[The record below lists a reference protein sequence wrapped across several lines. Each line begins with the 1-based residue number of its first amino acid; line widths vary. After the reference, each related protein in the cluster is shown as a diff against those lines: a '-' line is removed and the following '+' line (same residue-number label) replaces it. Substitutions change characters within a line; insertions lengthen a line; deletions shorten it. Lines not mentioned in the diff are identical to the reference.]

1 MTNADPLKADLYFS
15 FRSPYSYLAVGRYR
29 AMAAE
34 YNVDIALRVVW
45 PIAVR
50 NPDLLFT
57 GNPAAPMYILRDSMR
72 AGEFLGIPIRWPR
85 PDPIAQNLAT
95 REIAAE
101 HLSSVLYLSDDSV
114 VDLAKNLYFPKVDWQ
129 SLGSRLQTRSPG
141 ADNDVQLLLTGIK
154 EHPDLPLFVYSAIG
168 SAIRWYQAI
177 DENEK
182 ANQFLGQLE
191 EVRPTITAEHIRD
204 EVQKGIEL
212 LKTTAKE

>member
-1 MTNADPLKADLYFS
+1 MLANDN
-15 FRSPYSYLAVGRYR
+15 PYL
-29 AMAAE
+29 
-34 YNVDIALRVVW
+34 
-45 PIAVR
+45 
-50 NPDLLFT
+50 
-57 GNPAAPMYILRDSMR
+57 
-72 AGEFLGIPIRWPR
+72 
-85 PDPIAQNLAT
+85 

-101 HLSSVLYLSDDSV
+101 HLSSVLYLSDESV

>member
-1 MTNADPLKADLYFS
+1 M
-15 FRSPYSYLAVGRYR
+15 
-29 AMAAE
+29 
-34 YNVDIALRVVW
+34 
-45 PIAVR
+45 
-50 NPDLLFT
+50 
-57 GNPAAPMYILRDSMR
+57 
-72 AGEFLGIPIRWPR
+72 
-85 PDPIAQNLAT
+85 
-95 REIAAE
+95 
-101 HLSSVLYLSDDSV
+101 